1 MEHIVDIFLKNM
13 GCNDDRSYDTMC
25 LVIFTYCELAVS
37 LFFAVLTYPSI
48 TNSKEDLSVRL
59 YGLLCF
65 LIESHIFI
73 FIAIRLYYQSQYRDM
88 YQRTLKTGIP
98 EHFRQKIAMMIK
110 HYFIISNVFV
120 AVSILYTISMDWVQM
135 GDPFTF
141 PFVDILP
148 IKTTN
153 LVIYV
158 CKYILYTLPVYI
170 AHLEICFL
178 NVTFMYSTGVVKRY
192 FQILDKQVEEAIV
205 NKDEQKLKIAIK
217 RHQEVLKFFNDMKTG
232 YEKPILFT
240 IEFCGLYVGLTSYF
254 TSLVIQG
261 YIHKIILGLCIV
273 SSMACLLTIII
284 YCINASNMYDLH
296 DGILNALFEHRSCFF
311 RNNSFKSLISIMMI
325 RATTPLEFKVGS
337 VFTINSNLLIK
348 ILKCVYTVFN
358 VLLTSINRKFK
369 ETAI

>member
-1 MEHIVDIFLKNM
+1 MGHIVDIFLKKM

-37 LFFAVLTYPSI
+37 LFFAMLTYPSI

-88 YQRTLKTGIP
+88 YQRTLKIGIP
-98 EHFRQKIAMMIK
+98 ENFRQKIAMLIK

-120 AVSILYTISMDWVQM
+120 AVSMLYTISMDWVQM

-141 PFVDILP
+141 PFVDVLP

-153 LVIYV
+153 FAIYM

-170 AHLEICFL
+170 AHIETCFL
-178 NVTFMYSTGVVKRY
+178 NVTFMYSTGIMKRY
-192 FQILDKQVEEAIV
+192 FQILDEQVEEAIV

-217 RHQEVLKFFNDMKTG
+217 RHQEVLKWVMFNTRIIVKV
-232 YEKPILFT
+232 PILFDDMT
-240 IEFCGLYVGLTSYF
+240 
-254 TSLVIQG
+254 
-261 YIHKIILGLCIV
+261 
-273 SSMACLLTIII
+273 
-284 YCINASNMYDLH
+284 YDLKFLS
-296 DGILNALFEHRSCFF
+296 DKE
-311 RNNSFKSLISIMMI
+311 KY
-325 RATTPLEFKVGS
+325 
-337 VFTINSNLLIK
+337 
-348 ILKCVYTVFN
+348 LK
-358 VLLTSINRKFK
+358 
-369 ETAI
+369 